1 MYDYIIV
8 GNRYRLSY
16 ATTAAA
22 QCSQLLTPS
31 CPHLLEECE
40 TVNGLYHA
48 PTFAYHHND
57 LQDQI

>member
-1 MYDYIIV
+1 MYDYTIV
-8 GNRYRLSY
+8 ENHHRLPTT
-16 ATTAAA
+16 TTAAA

-31 CPHLLEECE
+31 CPRLLEECE

-48 PTFAYHHND
+48 PTYAYHHND